1 MAVLKENHYSSAK
14 DLLAAVRHV
23 EELEQQL
30 AGTMEQLAA
39 MRQDLQEMR
48 KSPLKSALQKTVH
61 ALEEKAEALRGQIT
75 VLKENIIEGCKQ
87 ALAGFKER
95 GTEALDNLAQFFHL
109 REGLVSIQKATE
121 SAIQL
126 DSQALKKIE
135 AISLEYHE
143 AGKHLKN
150 VGLTLMGKET
160 IQAAKPM
167 GTLAKAVSAP
177 YKADLTCHLA
187 MRGTIQK
194 ALSGLERLEQTV
206 KKPSILQTMQEQVEK
221 VRAEPAK
228 ESPPKHAER

>member
-1 MAVLKENHYSSAK
+1 
-14 DLLAAVRHV
+14 
-23 EELEQQL
+23 
-30 AGTMEQLAA
+30 MEQLAA

-126 DSQALKKIE
+126 DSQALKRIE
-135 AISLEYHE
+135 AMSLEYHE
-143 AGKHLKN
+143 AEKHLKN

-160 IQAAKPM
+160 IQTAKPM
-167 GTLAKAVSAP
+167 GTLAKVVSAP

-206 KKPSILQTMQEQVEK
+206 KKPSILQTMQEQAEK

-228 ESPPKHAER
+228 ESPPKYAER